1 MDGMKTSRTL
11 LRELMGHAAN
21 AGSLDAVYEAALQG
35 VKFQLGVDRAS
46 ILLFDSAGTMRFV
59 AWAGLSEAYRQAV
72 DGHSPWTPDDINAR
86 PLLIGD
92 VRKDPSLESLAATL
106 EREEIRALAFVPLQF
121 GAKLHGKFV
130 LYYREPHRF
139 SSAEIAT
146 AELIADYVVM
156 SIEHHRLAV
165 ALREQLASERDLRR
179 HAEQS
184 ESRLHVA
191 LAAGQ
196 MGTWEYDLVNGRSFW
211 SEELERMHGLEPGS
225 FDGSVETVLKLVHPL
240 DVERF
245 ADLLR
250 NCSPS
255 RDADH
260 EVEFRM
266 LRTDGAVRWL
276 ASRGR
281 LMVDEN
287 GQPARIVG
295 VCADITELKR
305 MAETAREA
313 DRRKDEF
320 LATLAHELR
329 NPLAAVRAGV
339 AVIRKSHTDSTA
351 VAEHCS
357 IVERQLRQL
366 TRMVDDLLDVADITR
381 RGLPLEKTR
390 VEIGTI
396 VRMALEQVRPLIDEA
411 GHALFTRL
419 PAEPIL
425 LDADPARLV
434 QVLTN
439 LLNNAVKYSPPGG
452 RVEITVQRE
461 CEELRIS
468 VKDGGIG
475 IPAEKLE
482 SVFEMFGQL
491 DRSLESGYKGLGIG
505 LALARTLVAKHDGR
519 IKAFSE
525 GPGHGSEFCV
535 WLPVA
540 KTGEVARA
548 LNQPVDDSVP
558 STGCRVL
565 MVDDNQD
572 VATAMSRLMRILG
585 HEVRVANNGLQALEL
600 VETFRP
606 DAVLLDIAMP
616 QMNGYEVA
624 RALRSHP
631 LGRKL
636 VLVAVTGWGREHDQ
650 RRSAEA
656 GFDRHMT
663 KPVDP
668 LALETF
674 LDSVARRCSR
684 AELPWQAAPET
695 PPASAASAS
704 FPPG

>member
-1 MDGMKTSRTL
+1 MKTSRRL
-11 LRELMGHAAN
+11 LRELMGHASN
-21 AGSLDAVYEAALQG
+21 AGSLDAVYAAALQG
-35 VKFQLGVDRAS
+35 VQVQLGVERAS
-46 ILLFDSAGTMRFV
+46 ILLFDSAGTMRFA
-59 AWAGLSEAYRQAV
+59 AWAGLSDEYRQAV
-72 DGHSPWTPDDINAR
+72 DGHSPWTPDELDVT

-92 VRKDPSLESLAATL
+92 VRNEPSLAPFAAAL
-106 EREEIRALAFVPLQF
+106 EREDIRALAFVPLQF
-121 GAKLHGKFV
+121 GAKLHGKFM
-130 LYYREPHRF
+130 LYYRETHVF
-139 SSAEIAT
+139 SGEEIAA
-146 AELIADYVVM
+146 AEQIADYVVM

-165 ALREQLASERDLRR
+165 ALKEQLASERDLRR
-179 HAEQS
+179 HAEES

-196 MGTWEYDLVNGRSFW
+196 MGTWEYDLLKCRSFW
-211 SEELERMHGLEPGS
+211 SEELERMHGLEPGT
-225 FDGSVETVLKLVHPL
+225 FDGSVEMVLKLVHPL
-240 DVERF
+240 DMERF

-255 RDADH
+255 READH

-266 LRTDGAVRWL
+266 VRPDGAVRWL

-281 LMVDEN
+281 LIVDEN
-287 GQPARIVG
+287 GTPTRIVG
-295 VCADITELKR
+295 VCADITDLKR

-339 AVIRKSHTDSTA
+339 AVIRKAHLDGAA
-351 VAEHCS
+351 VVEHCS

-390 VEIGTI
+390 VEIGAI
-396 VRMALEQVRPLIDEA
+396 VRMALEQVRPLIEEA
-411 GHALFTRL
+411 GHALSARL

-439 LLNNAVKYSPPGG
+439 LLNNAVKYSPRGG
-452 RVEITVQRE
+452 RIQISVQRE
-461 CEELRIS
+461 HDELRIN
-468 VKDGGIG
+468 VKDSGIG

-505 LALARTLVAKHDGR
+505 LALARTLVAKHGGR
-519 IKAFSE
+519 IKAHSE
-525 GPGHGSEFCV
+525 GLGRGSEFSV
-535 WLPVA
+535 WLPLA
-540 KTGEVARA
+540 MAARSVHV
-548 LNQPVDDSVP
+548 LGQPADDLAA

-565 MVDDNQD
+565 MVDDNHD

-585 HEVRVANNGLQALEL
+585 HEVRVAYNGAQALEL
-600 VETFRP
+600 AESFRP
-606 DAVLLDIAMP
+606 DVVLLDIAMP

-624 RALRSHP
+624 RALRSRS
-631 LGRKL
+631 LSRNM

-668 LALETF
+668 IALETF
-674 LDSVARRCSR
+674 LESVSRRR
-684 AELPWQAAPET
+684 APVEDFVWQRPPET
-695 PPASAASAS
+695 PPASAASAAL
-704 FPPG
+704 PPG

>member
-1 MDGMKTSRTL
+1 MKASRTL
-11 LRELMGHAAN
+11 LRELMRHAAN
-21 AGSLDAVYEAALQG
+21 AGSLDAVYSAALQG
-35 VKFQLGVDRAS
+35 VQFQLGVDRAS
-46 ILLFDSAGTMRFV
+46 ILVFDAAGTMRFV
-59 AWAGLSEAYRQAV
+59 AWAGLSDEYRQAV
-72 DGHSPWTPDDINAR
+72 DGHSPWTSNETKPK

-92 VRKDPSLESLAATL
+92 VRKEPSLAPLAATL

-121 GAKLHGKFV
+121 GTKLHGKFV
-130 LYYREPHRF
+130 LYYCEPHGF
-139 SSAEIAT
+139 SSPEIET
-146 AELIADYVVM
+146 AELIADYVGM

-165 ALREQLASERDLRR
+165 ALKEQLASERDLRR
-179 HAEQS
+179 HAEES

-196 MGTWEYDLVNGRSFW
+196 MGTWEFDFPSGRSFW
-211 SEELERMHGLEPGS
+211 SPELEHMHGLEPGA

-240 DVERF
+240 DVDRI

-260 EVEFRM
+260 EVEFRTV
-266 LRTDGAVRWL
+266 RPDGAVRWL

-281 LMVDEN
+281 LIVDEH
-287 GQPARIVG
+287 GKPARIVG

-339 AVIRKSHTDSTA
+339 AVMRKSHIDPSA
-351 VAEHCS
+351 VTEHCM

-411 GHALFTRL
+411 GHALLTRL
-419 PAEPIL
+419 PVEPVL

-439 LLNNAVKYSPPGG
+439 LLNNAVKYSPRGG
-452 RVEITVQRE
+452 RIEIAVQRE
-461 CEELRIS
+461 GEELRIS

-475 IPAEKLE
+475 IPAEKLD

-525 GPGHGSEFCV
+525 GLGLGSEFSV
-535 WLPVA
+535 WLPLA
-540 KTGEVARA
+540 KTGETVRV
-548 LNQPVDDSVP
+548 LNPTACDASS
-558 STGCRVL
+558 STRCRVL

-572 VATAMSRLMRILG
+572 VAIAMSRLMCILG
-585 HEVRVANNGLQALEL
+585 HEVRVANNGAHALEL
-600 VETFRP
+600 VATFRP
-606 DAVLLDIAMP
+606 DVVLLDIAMP
-616 QMNGYEVA
+616 HMNGYEVA

-631 LGRKL
+631 LGRNT
-636 VLVAVTGWGREHDQ
+636 VLVAVTGWGREHDR

-668 LALETF
+668 ALLESF
-674 LDSVARRCSR
+674 LDSVARGRPSG
-684 AELPWQAAPET
+684 ELAWRAAPL
-695 PPASAASAS
+695 PAGGSGELAAN
-704 FPPG
+704 